1 MSHNGFAAHNQGTT
15 ARRPVQSS
23 FRTENRYAPTL
34 FTICRNGPFT
44 SPEYASYASNRVARQ
59 MRRRNDDVSGHARPC
74 SRRDFHAPI
83 AVPAGT
89 LPGRNGSM
97 AAIVGG
103 GQTAQPLTADWSRAL
118 IGTSTERPIMPGTA
132 PQGQETNRCLSSAY
146 RARTRQATENDGLPH
161 GQIRCPA
168 ILWTLH

>member
-103 GQTAQPLTADWSRAL
+103 GQTAQPLTADWSGAL
-118 IGTSTERPIMPGTA
+118 IGTSTERPIYARNGASGPGDESLFVVCVPRSNSAGHRKRWPA
-132 PQGQETNRCLSSAY
+132 PRPNPLR
-146 RARTRQATENDGLPH
+146 
-161 GQIRCPA
+161 
-168 ILWTLH
+168 